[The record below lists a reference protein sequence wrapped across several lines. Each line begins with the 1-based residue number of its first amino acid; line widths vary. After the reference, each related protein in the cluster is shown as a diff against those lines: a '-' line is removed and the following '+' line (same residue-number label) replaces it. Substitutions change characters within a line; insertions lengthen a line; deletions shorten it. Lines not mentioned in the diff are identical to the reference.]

1 MQIKVNGQLVELA
14 EMLTITDFIKSKN
27 LKPDSLVIQYNYKI
41 LKREEWSHTILKEND
56 ELEILNF
63 VGGG

>member
-41 LKREEWSHTILKEND
+41 LKREEWSNTILKEND